1 MGSLDYMGNRLA
13 AIQIGKKALGMCDD
27 SYRILLKDMFGKQS
41 AKDLTETEKG
51 KLLDR
56 FQKLGFKP
64 TKKKAYPGKPKNFG
78 QNEPL
83 AKIEAQ
89 LADMKLPW
97 SYADAIAKR
106 QFGIDKVEWIKTRYQ
121 FSAIIAALH
130 VEQEKLGLLASFTEI
145 LAKQGMTIEQFETK
159 YSKQLKQGWK
169 RNRRT
174 LRALIDQFLNVDAG

>member
-1 MGSLDYMGNRLA
+1 MANRLA
-13 AIQIGKKALGMCDD
+13 AIHIGKKALGMCDD

-41 AKDLTETEKG
+41 SKDLTETEKG
-51 KLLDR
+51 ELLDR

-64 TKKKAYPGKPKNFG
+64 QPKQKKEYPGKPKNFG

-106 QFGIDKVEWIKTRYQ
+106 QFGIDKVAWIKTRRQ

-130 VEQEKLGLLASFTEI
+130 VEQEKLGLLASFTEV
-145 LAKQGMTIEQFETK
+145 LAKQGMTIEQFEVK

-169 RNRRT
+169 RNRGN
-174 LRALIDQFLNVDAG
+174 LKVLIDQFLNVDAG